1 MGSARLFFYINRT
14 FGGEIPKVGDL
25 FNLSIWWSDIS
36 SQLFPN
42 REEKKLL
49 VGTKS
54 FPQIMLDRSPEQ
66 QEKVHTQGS
75 VTNLMALNL
84 IWKHSK

>member
-1 MGSARLFFYINRT
+1 MLFSDTNVMIEVPQFVQKKNS
-14 FGGEIPKVGDL
+14 FWGANL
-25 FNLSIWWSDIS
+25 FHG
-36 SQLFPN
+36 F
-42 REEKKLL
+42 
-49 VGTKS
+49 
-54 FPQIMLDRSPEQ
+54 PEQ